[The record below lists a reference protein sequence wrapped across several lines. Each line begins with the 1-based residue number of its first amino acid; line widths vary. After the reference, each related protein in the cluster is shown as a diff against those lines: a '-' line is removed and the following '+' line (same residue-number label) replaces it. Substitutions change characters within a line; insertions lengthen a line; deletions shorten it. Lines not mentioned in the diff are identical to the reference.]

1 MCIQYT
7 SAYVLLQGGNIIEV
21 KIQGSDKMYK
31 IRVNDAFET
40 YGLISASI
48 KKEGEN
54 LVTEGMLKT
63 HLYIEDINELE
74 CDRFLITGVDVQAE
88 AFGSTDP
95 FVVYYFTFDSM
106 ETYYE
111 DLDYD
116 EDKLIEL
123 YNKEVNE

>member
-1 MCIQYT
+1 
-7 SAYVLLQGGNIIEV
+7 
-21 KIQGSDKMYK
+21 MYK
-31 IRVNDAFET
+31 IRVNDTFET

-54 LVTEGMLKT
+54 IITEGMLKT
-63 HLYIEDINELE
+63 HLYIEDITELE

-95 FVVYYFTFDSM
+95 FIVYYFTFNSM

-116 EDKLIEL
+116 EDELIEL
-123 YNKEVNE
+123 YKKEVNE